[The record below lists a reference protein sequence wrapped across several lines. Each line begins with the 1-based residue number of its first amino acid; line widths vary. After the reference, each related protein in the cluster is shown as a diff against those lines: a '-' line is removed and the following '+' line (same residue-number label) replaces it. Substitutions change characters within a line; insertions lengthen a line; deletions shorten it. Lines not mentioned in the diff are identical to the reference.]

1 MTTDTPVTLTGVT
14 RRFGSTVALDDVS
27 LTVRPGEIVGLLGP
41 NGAGKTAL
49 LSLVEGLRRPDS
61 GTVRLFGLDPR
72 EPAARVRLGTT
83 PQETGLPPNLKVSE
97 VVDFVAAHYPDP
109 VPTDEL
115 LATFGLTELAGRQT
129 GGMSGGQKRRLAVA
143 LAVVG
148 RPDLVLLDEPTTG
161 LDVDAAMSCGTRCA
175 RSTRRRVSL
184 DVPPDAVAMVRGLD
198 SVVGHE
204 VDPVSGRHVLLTA
217 DADAVVRG
225 LVRNDIPFLDLE
237 VRSATLEEAFLAL
250 TTEVSA

>member
-175 RSTRRRVSL
+175 RSTRLGRPSSSPVTTSRRSRRWPSASSSTAGGCWPTPRWETSSL
-184 DVPPDAVAMVRGLD
+184 GSRG
-198 SVVGHE
+198 VG
-204 VDPVSGRHVLLTA
+204 
-217 DADAVVRG
+217 
-225 LVRNDIPFLDLE
+225 
-237 VRSATLEEAFLAL
+237 
-250 TTEVSA
+250 